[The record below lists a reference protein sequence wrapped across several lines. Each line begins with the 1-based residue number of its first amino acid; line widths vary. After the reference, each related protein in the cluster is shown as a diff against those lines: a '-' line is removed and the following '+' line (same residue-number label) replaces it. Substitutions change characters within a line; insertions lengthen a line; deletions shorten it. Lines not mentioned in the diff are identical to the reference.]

1 MRWYY
6 FFYLLKIR
14 KENVF
19 PWKFQKFLKEPSFH
33 FHKYVRHKNIC
44 DVVELHKNLEIH
56 YKKGWF
62 FHKIFDNSHLKFGK
76 MKKAAAIKK

>member
-44 DVVELHKNLEIH
+44 DVVELHKNARDPL
-56 YKKGWF
+56 
-62 FHKIFDNSHLKFGK
+62 
-76 MKKAAAIKK
+76 